1 MNEQILANFEARSQ
15 IMKALAHPARLLIV
29 DELSKQQRCVNDL
42 TEMIGA
48 DMSTVS
54 RHLAVLKN
62 AGIIQDKRQGA
73 QVFYSLSIPCVMDFF
88 ACTEKVLE
96 SRLEKQ
102 LSVIKKQS

>member
-1 MNEQILANFEARSQ
+1 MNEEILAKFEARSQ

-29 DELSKQQRCVNDL
+29 DELSKNERCVNDL
-42 TEMIGA
+42 TAMIGA

-73 QVFYSLSIPCVMDFF
+73 QVYYSLSIPCVMDFF
-88 ACTEKVLE
+88 ACAEKILE
-96 SRLEKQ
+96 SRLKKQ
-102 LSVIKKQS
+102 LNVIQK

>member
-1 MNEQILANFEARSQ
+1 MDEHILARFEARSQ

-29 DELSKQQRCVNDL
+29 DELSKNEQCVNDL
-42 TEMIGA
+42 TAMIGA

-62 AGIIQDKRQGA
+62 AGIIQDRRQGA
-73 QVFYSLSIPCVMDFF
+73 QVYYSMSIPCVMDFF
-88 ACTEKVLE
+88 VCAEKVLE

-102 LSVIKKQS
+102 LSVIKKQL